1 MLGTKLAAGW
11 ISPLCGYRIRAIIG
25 RRREQNMRKFGVL
38 VLAASAVLPS
48 AVLAGDK
55 VKIDQVPT
63 PVRTTI
69 EKETKGASI
78 KEIERETQKGKKVY
92 EVEYVRDNKKYEVHV
107 AEDGMVLKH
116 KKD

>member
-11 ISPLCGYRIRAIIG
+11 ISPLCGYRIWAIIG
-25 RRREQNMRKFGVL
+25 RRRNRTYAQVRG
-38 VLAASAVLPS
+38 
-48 AVLAGDK
+48 AGSGGGGGTALGS
-55 VKIDQVPT
+55 VRGRQVTIDQVPA
-63 PVRTTI
+63 PVRATI

-92 EVEYVRDNKKYEVHV
+92 EVEYVRNNKQYEVHV
-107 AEDGMVLKH
+107 AEDGTVLKH

>member
-1 MLGTKLAAGW
+1 
-11 ISPLCGYRIRAIIG
+11 
-25 RRREQNMRKFGVL
+25 MRKFGVL
-38 VLAASAVLPS
+38 VLAAVVLPS
-48 AVLAGDK
+48 VVFAGDK
-55 VKIDQVPT
+55 VTIDQVPA
-63 PVRTTI
+63 PVRATI